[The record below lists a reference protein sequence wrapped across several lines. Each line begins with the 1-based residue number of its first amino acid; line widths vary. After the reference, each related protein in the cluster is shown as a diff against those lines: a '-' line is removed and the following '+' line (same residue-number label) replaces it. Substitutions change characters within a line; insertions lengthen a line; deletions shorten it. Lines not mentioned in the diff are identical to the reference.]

1 MRSVSKRAIGLSVK
15 REAGSIGGP
24 VIRKRRISG
33 RGNACGAFIR
43 AIWAASEC
51 VLVMGSVSTVN
62 VEDTAQSSQDVQYFS
77 GVCVTASLDSVFSTV
92 WQGGAAASVIW
103 TE

>member
-1 MRSVSKRAIGLSVK
+1 MRSVSKRASGLSVK

-24 VIRKRRISG
+24 VMRKRRISG
-33 RGNACGAFIR
+33 RGNACGAFTNATR
-43 AIWAASEC
+43 LVSEC

-77 GVCVTASLDSVFSTV
+77 GVCVSASLDSLVSTV
-92 WQGGAAASVIW
+92 
-103 TE
+103 